1 MLFDPGYT
9 YSCVSVQ
16 FALAFDMICGIL
28 NALIHV
34 STQDG
39 ESVIVTHVYCVCPIL
54 LIGF

>member
-9 YSCVSVQ
+9 YSCVYVQ

-28 NALIHV
+28 NAFIHV